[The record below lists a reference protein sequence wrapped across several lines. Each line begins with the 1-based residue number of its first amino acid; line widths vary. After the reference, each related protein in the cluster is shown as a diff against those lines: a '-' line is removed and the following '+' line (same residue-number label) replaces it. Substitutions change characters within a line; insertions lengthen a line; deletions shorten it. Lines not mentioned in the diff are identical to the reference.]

1 MVGNNHGKNVYSI
14 CWDMIG
20 IPEIELHIY
29 TEAEADV
36 MRRNG
41 NSFLK
46 EVEKS
51 GVMLI
56 ATQTG

>member
-1 MVGNNHGKNVYSI
+1 MV
-14 CWDMIG
+14 G

-29 TEAEADV
+29 TEAEVDI

-51 GVMLI
+51 GIMLI
-56 ATQTG
+56 ANQAG

>member
-1 MVGNNHGKNVYSI
+1 
-14 CWDMIG
+14 MIG

-29 TEAEADV
+29 TEAEVDI

-51 GVMLI
+51 GIMLI

>member
-1 MVGNNHGKNVYSI
+1 MLTWVTETVT
-14 CWDMIG
+14 CWDMVG

-29 TEAEADV
+29 TEAEVDI

-51 GVMLI
+51 GIMLI
-56 ATQTG
+56 ANQAG